1 MCANNIHPMI
11 DENCST
17 SKQVQFRKQFDQTEF
32 FIQNHI
38 IQNQRVLPG
47 VAYLEM
53 ALACAASASKKSI
66 HQIRNIDFLEMLA
79 ESSGLMM
86 PVFFNL
92 IGENGKLAFSIDGGE
107 SGKSYCRGQINTNNK
122 KSSADQKLP
131 IAKIKKRCTSRLTR
145 DDYYEILKHAGF
157 QYGEGFKATTTVQFS
172 QNEIIARAELPT
184 QLDNTFAEYILHP
197 AMVDSAVQAAIV
209 LTLLLTNNKEN
220 KLFVPL
226 SIESCNV
233 YNNSKRVM
241 YLHSQLKSELSHD
254 KKFAKYDLALSDEDG
269 NICIE
274 IKGMFLKV
282 IEGEAADREVLNVDA
297 SYDSPALR
305 AAVESIARDFGKKE
319 EHPIT
324 ATTENGDSNNGSAT
338 LPAADGEDTVKGYAV
353 DFLKRALGKSLN
365 MPAEDIDINQNVGM
379 YGLNSLL
386 IHELN
391 NVLEL
396 KFPDISRTLFF
407 EYPTVSG
414 LSDYLVEN
422 YKEIL
427 VQSAEGANAHGV
439 SDARDIQHESAEV
452 AEASHNGSRTEELL
466 PAAPH
471 TDTSSDSGLRT
482 PILIHE
488 NDLQA
493 NADLQETIAAIDKIA
508 PPILYLRL
516 IYPYL
521 FISSK
526 RNHYVRLFVQESKK
540 VMIPCFPVHQEI
552 GLELKEYCKKHEYKL
567 LLVDE
572 YHEWLD
578 SEEFKLVPLGVWQDV
593 DLNTFTLDGNKM
605 RKLRYMANKFQKIGD
620 VKLEE
625 YRDDLDLPLEEM
637 RTLMINW
644 SKGKKFI
651 LSSTLT
657 CMEELLQKKVQNG
670 YRAFLTYENGK
681 LCSVIVIEKNKEG
694 SYVMDQEFYD
704 PETAPLGHL
713 EFSISEIISILT
725 REKQSIFSL
734 GLTWYP
740 MLFADHPKNDSKGWQ
755 WISEQYAQ
763 GTPLGKIFEQ
773 AQPNYQFKKKF
784 GVAGDPF
791 YAYIPKDQQFS
802 FLLDYWAVFPMNSLP
817 ANKLESSLRNLEIIS
832 QPRQTGKEGVAL
844 TPEQNR
850 QDYLHSGHKLIDIAY
865 EDVPIDLLTDTWHHV
880 KSPFVKKRIEQL
892 DAQST
897 MPEVEVFKEIFPFKH
912 FILTDQGRTAEELFY
927 GVFPKDRKKI
937 YTAIPWSTTLLHQ
950 LNNKFEVFE
959 LPKKTAL
966 DFQSDD
972 LYKGEIDLEQLK
984 RKLREEE
991 GRIALVGIEALN
1003 NGCGGVPVRPGHLA
1017 EVKNILKKH
1026 NIPLVL
1032 DASRIVRNTLLQP
1045 LINNSVW
1052 ETISQFTGHAD
1063 HIVMSL
1069 TKDFATPIGGLIA
1082 TNDDALAD
1090 ALREER
1096 KKRGYELAEHD
1107 ELRILRAVSDHDL
1120 IEKLNRE
1127 QLAFIKSVGAML
1139 AELGVPILKPVC
1151 GHGILVDVSSL
1162 VKGDSI
1168 YAKKDKFLEE
1178 LYIKTGIRGGIH
1190 QVGKQKNTLLDN
1202 CIRLAFPLGLS
1213 VEEQQTIQTTLRT
1226 YFGTV
1231 RSKQM
1236 SSDTR
1241 KDHILPHGSLVS
1253 TSPREQQEKKVDFL
1267 EQSGQ
1272 AASRR
1277 IPAGPESRDIAII
1290 GLAGRYPQS
1299 RNITEYWENLKSG
1312 KNCISEIPSD
1322 RWNWQQYFHADR
1334 IEASGMG
1341 KSYGKWGGFMADVD
1355 KFDPLFFKISPSEAE
1370 VMDPQERLFL
1380 QVAWEVLEDAGYT
1393 QKGLNAISGREP
1405 ELKVGVFAGATWQEY
1420 QLYSQPA
1427 GKNGTALLNNV
1438 CNIANRVSYFCGFN
1452 GSSLTVDTACSSSLT
1467 AIDLACASLIQG
1479 TNTMAIAGG
1488 VNLSLHPSKYL
1499 SLAKFQFLST
1509 KGLCESFG
1517 NDGDG
1522 YVPAEGVGAV
1532 LLKPLLRA
1540 IADDDQIYGIIR
1552 ATATNHGGKANGY
1565 TVPNPNSQASLVRSA
1580 VEQAGINP
1588 RTISYIEAHGTGTSL
1603 GDPIEIAGLT
1613 QAFRKYTQD
1622 SQFCAIGSAK
1632 SNIGHCEAAAG
1643 IAGLTKVLLQLK
1655 YQQLA
1660 PSLHSATLNENIN
1673 FRKSPFVV
1681 QQELAEWKR
1690 PVIDENGEK
1699 REYPRIAGVSS
1710 FGAWGSNAHVLIEE
1724 YIPQNHDRPHITI
1737 TTQNPAIIVLSARDE
1752 DRLKEQAQQLLSAI
1766 QEQQFSNSDLPDM
1779 AYTLQVGRE
1788 AMDARLAVIVTSIKD
1803 LEEKLKGFVEGKE
1816 GMDDLFLGQIKR
1828 NKETVSVFTLDEE
1841 LQEAVDKWIE
1851 RKKYAQLMNLWSK
1864 GLIVDWDKL
1873 YGATKPR
1880 RISLPTYPF
1889 ARERYWVPEASK
1901 GKASGDRIQ
1910 VIHPLL
1916 HQNTSDLSEQR
1927 YSSTFTGQEFFLA
1940 DHVVKGKR
1948 VLPGVA
1954 YLEMARAAVEQA
1966 AGVLKE
1972 GSTGIRLKN
1981 IVWPRPIVVGDQ
1993 PIQVDISLFLE
2004 DSGEI
2009 SYEIHSRP
2017 EGNGAEP
2024 VVHNQGVAA
2033 LASAS
2038 VVPALDLPGMQ
2049 AQCTQGSLSTR
2060 RCYEVFK
2067 AMGLEYGPAY
2077 QGIEQVYVGQ
2087 GEVLVKLSLP
2097 SSVSHTKDQFFLHPS
2112 VMDSALQAS
2121 IALIMGLDDTNG
2133 KAALNPILPFALGEL
2148 EVLGS
2153 CSASTM
2159 WSFVRYS
2166 NGSKAGDKVK
2176 KLDIDI
2182 CDERGNVCA
2191 RIKEFTLRVLEGDFQ
2206 ASSVLDMASSEPSS
2220 FEALVGNLMLKP
2232 VWDTFPVEKVQPF
2245 PSLTDHIV
2253 VVGGDDDT
2261 KSIIGQHYPQAS
2273 ALEIGSTDTIEE
2285 IAGKLEALD
2294 SIDHVCWIAPY
2305 HAMETLADD
2314 ALIAEQNQGV
2324 LQVFRMIKALL
2335 GLGYGKRDLG
2345 WSVITTQA
2353 QAIHGNDR
2361 VNPTHASLYGLI
2373 GSMAKEYP
2381 NWKVRVSDV
2390 QADVDLPITEI
2401 FSLPTDAQGNA
2412 LAYRGG
2418 EWYQQKMIPERS
2430 PKVDRV
2436 LYKTGGVYVV
2446 IGGAGGIG
2454 EAWSEYMIRTYQA
2467 RIVWIGRRQKDAA
2480 IQAKLDRLATVGRPP
2495 IYIAADATDRNS
2507 LQRAYE
2513 AIKDQYAQIHGVIH
2527 AAIILLDKGLA
2538 NMDEDRFKTALSA
2551 KIDVSVRIAQVF
2563 QKERLD
2569 FVMFFSSL
2577 NSFLKAAGQSNYA
2590 AGCTFKDSFAH
2601 ALSRQWPCAVK
2612 VMNWGYWG
2620 SVGIVASKAYQERM
2634 AQLGFGSIEP
2644 AEAMEALE
2652 TLLSGPT
2659 DQIVMIK
2666 TTKPLSLEGMIPEEL
2681 ITVSP
2686 QSLPAIAKILQSH
2699 IPEADPQIQRMQT
2712 EIGPRRQKM
2721 EELLCKLLWGQL
2733 QSIGLFKEKN
2743 LVIADLKAG
2752 LRDLYGRWL
2761 KETIAVLSRNNYL
2774 QCDETSCTAIDAT
2787 LMDSEA
2793 VWKQWDLEKTA
2804 WLDDQNMKAL
2814 VVLVEQMVRAL
2825 PEILTG
2831 RAVATDIMFPNSSM
2845 ALVEGIYKNN
2855 DISDYFN
2862 EALADTVVAYIKER
2876 LQQDPFARIRV
2887 LEIGA
2892 GTGGT
2897 SAMVFRKLK
2906 PYEDHI
2912 EEYCYTDISKA
2923 FLMHAEKEY
2932 GPRNPYLTY
2941 NIFNV
2946 EAPIAGQD
2954 IRAGLYDIAI
2964 ATNVLHATKNIR
2976 QTIRNAKAVLQ
2987 KNGLLLINEIS
2998 SNPLSYHLT
3007 FGLLEGWW
3015 LYEDSALRIP
3025 GCPGLSPETWKEILE
3040 REGFR
3045 SILFPTQEAHG
3056 LGQQVIVA
3064 ESDGVVRQKQKYK
3077 SPATSSKK
3085 AIPTKASEVGY
3096 SQQQPP
3102 IKQSGEITLD
3112 LIREKTTA
3120 YIKKMVGETLKIPT
3134 RKIDSSAPL
3143 EQYGIDSILVIQLTN
3158 ILSKVL
3164 PSVNSTLFFEYQTID
3179 ELVEHFMK
3187 TEKDSLVALAGL
3199 ENQEAQQETP
3209 SDDEVSAEL
3218 PPDRSMPL
3226 LKKSRRFLS
3235 AGPVTEEQ
3243 ESQPSPS
3250 QDIAII
3256 GLAGR
3261 YPQANNIQ
3269 EFWQVFRDGKDCVT
3283 EIPGKRWDYR
3293 KHYDPDKKKL
3303 GKSYCKWGGF
3313 IDDVDKFDPSFFDI
3327 SPDEA
3332 IHMDP
3337 QERLFMEAVS
3347 QAVEDAGYTRDGLEK
3362 EKVGVYVGAMYTE
3375 YQLLGLEEAL
3385 KGNVVPVV
3393 SVHGV
3398 MANRVSYHFGF
3409 TGPSIAID
3417 TLCSSS
3423 VTAIHMACESIR
3435 SGECGLAVAGG
3446 VNVLIHWNK
3455 YHILSKLG
3463 LVSADG
3469 KQRSFGEGGEGF
3481 VPAEGVGAVLL
3492 KPLAAAIRDR
3502 DNIYAVIKGSSINSA
3517 GKRNGFMVPN
3527 PNAQTNV
3534 ILETLQKTQVDP
3546 RTIGYIESFAL
3557 GTSLGDPIEV
3567 SGLTK
3572 AFREYTDEKQYCS
3585 IGAGKTNTGHMES
3598 ASGISAVTKVIL
3610 QMKHKQLAPSLHSEK
3625 LNPKIDFEE
3634 TPFYVQHQLEEW
3646 KQPVLRE
3653 NGEEKKYPRRA
3664 GVTSYGAG
3672 GSYGFLLLEEYEN
3685 PVEPI
3690 AQNGTPR
3697 LIVLSAK
3704 NKERLREY
3712 IKQFILFLE
3721 QKKENEISLAD
3732 IAYTLH
3738 VGREAMEECLA
3749 VIVAS
3754 VEELIG
3760 KLSLYNQG
3768 ISDIE
3773 NCYSG
3778 NRETEREKVGMLLEG
3793 RAGQEFINSI
3803 LRSGELPK
3811 IAQIWVSG
3819 AVIDWDL
3826 FYSDQTAKRISLPTY
3841 PFARERYWVSPST
3854 EAHDETGEIDS
3865 LGPRNKKLR
3874 KDKKLSVA

>member
-11 DENCST
+11 DEDCST
-17 SKQVQFRKQFDQTEF
+17 SGQVQFRKQFDQTEF

-38 IQNQRVLPG
+38 IQKQRVLPG

-66 HQIRNIDFLEMLA
+66 HQMRNIDFLEMLA
-79 ESSGLMM
+79 ESSGLMK

-92 IGENGKLAFSIDGGE
+92 TGENGKLAFSIDGGE
-107 SGKSYCRGQINTNNK
+107 NGKSYCRGQIDTNK
-122 KSSADQKLP
+122 KKNSADRKLP
-131 IAKIKKRCTSRLTR
+131 IKKIKKRCTSLLTR
-145 DDYYEILKHAGF
+145 DDYYEILNHAGF
-157 QYGEGFKATTTVQFS
+157 QYGEGFKATTTVQFNQS
-172 QNEIIARAELPT
+172 EIIARAELPT

-233 YNNSKRVM
+233 YNNSKKVM
-241 YLHSQLKSELSHD
+241 YLYSQLKSELNHD

-274 IKGMFLKV
+274 ITGMFLKV
-282 IEGEAADREVLNVDA
+282 VEGNAAGRATANVDV
-297 SYDSPALR
+297 SDDLPALR
-305 AAVESIARDFGKKE
+305 AAVESIAHDFGEKE
-319 EHPIT
+319 EHHST
-324 ATTENGDSNNGSAT
+324 ATIENGDSNNESAA
-338 LPAADGEDTVKGYAV
+338 LPAVDGEDTVRGYAV
-353 DFLKRALGKSLN
+353 DFLKSALGKSLN
-365 MPAEDIDINQNVGM
+365 MPAEQIDINQNVGM

-427 VQSAEGANAHGV
+427 VQSAGGADAHGV
-439 SDARDIQHESAEV
+439 SDVRDIQHESAEML
-452 AEASHNGSRTEELL
+452 EASHNGSRTEELS
-466 PAAPH
+466 AVAPH

-482 PILIHE
+482 PVLIHE
-488 NDLQA
+488 KDLQA
-493 NADLQETIAAIDKIA
+493 NADLLETIAAIDKIT
-508 PPILYLRL
+508 PPVLYLRL
-516 IYPYL
+516 IYPHL

-526 RNHYVRLFVQESKK
+526 KNHYVRLFVQESKK

-552 GLELKEYCKKHEYKL
+552 GLELKEYCEKHGYQL

-572 YHEWLD
+572 YREWLD

-593 DLNTFTLDGNKM
+593 DLNNFTLAGNKM
-605 RKLRYMANKFQKIGD
+605 RKLRYMVNKFQQSGD
-620 VKLEE
+620 VRLEE
-625 YRDDLDLPLEEM
+625 YRDDSDLPLEEM

-651 LSSTLT
+651 LRSTLT

-713 EFSISEIISILT
+713 EFSISEIIGILT
-725 REKQSIFSL
+725 AEKQSIFSL

-740 MLFADHPKNDSKGWQ
+740 MIFADHPKNDSKGWQ
-755 WISEQYAQ
+755 WISEQYEQ

-784 GVAGDPF
+784 GVAGEPF

-802 FLLDYWAVFPMNSLP
+802 FLLDYWAVFPINSIP
-817 ANKLESSLRNLEIIS
+817 ANKLESSLNSLEIIT
-832 QPRQTGKEGVAL
+832 QPRPTEKAGAAL
-844 TPEQNR
+844 TTEQGR
-850 QDYLHSGHKLIDIAY
+850 QDYLSSGHKLIDIDY
-865 EDVPIDLLTDTWHHV
+865 EDVQIDLLTDTWHHV

-892 DAQST
+892 DA
-897 MPEVEVFKEIFPFKH
+897 EVTKPTLEVFKKIFPFKH

-927 GVFPKDRKKI
+927 GVFPRDRKKI
-937 YTAIPWSTTLLHQ
+937 YTAIPWSTTLMHQ
-950 LNNKFEVFE
+950 LNNKFEVVE

-966 DFQSDD
+966 DLQADD
-972 LYKGEIDLEQLK
+972 LYKGEIDVEQLK
-984 RKLREEE
+984 MKLGEEE

-1003 NGCGGVPVRPGHLA
+1003 NGCGGVPIRSSHLA

-1052 ETISQFTGHAD
+1052 ETIRQFTGHAD
-1063 HIVMSL
+1063 HLVMSL
-1069 TKDFATPIGGLIA
+1069 TKDFATPVGGLIA
-1082 TNDDALAD
+1082 TNDDALAG

-1096 KKRGYELAEHD
+1096 KKRGYELAAHD

-1120 IEKLNRE
+1120 IEKLNRD
-1127 QLAFIKSVGAML
+1127 QLAFTKSVGAML
-1139 AELGVPILKPVC
+1139 TELGVPILKPAC

-1162 VKGDSI
+1162 VEGDSI

-1178 LYIKTGIRGGIH
+1178 LYVQTGIRGGIH

-1213 VEEQQTIQTTLRT
+1213 VEEQQAIQTTLHA
-1226 YFGTV
+1226 YAGTV
-1231 RSKQM
+1231 RSKQKA
-1236 SSDTR
+1236 SDTL
-1241 KDHILPHGSLVS
+1241 KDHILPPSSLVS
-1253 TSPREQQEKKVDFL
+1253 TPPREQHEKTVDSF
-1267 EQSGQ
+1267 EKPGQ
-1272 AASRR
+1272 VTSKR
-1277 IPAGPESRDIAII
+1277 IHEEPGSRDIAII
-1290 GLAGRYPQS
+1290 GLAGRYPQA
-1299 RNITEYWENLKSG
+1299 RNINEFWENLKGG
-1312 KNCISEIPSD
+1312 KNCISEIPLE

-1334 IEASGMG
+1334 IEAGGMG

-1393 QKGLNAISGREP
+1393 QKSLSAIAGREP

-1420 QLYSQPA
+1420 QLHSQPA
-1427 GKNGTALLNNV
+1427 AGNGTALLNNI
-1438 CNIANRVSYFCGFN
+1438 CNIANRVSYCCGFN

-1509 KGLCESFG
+1509 KGFCESFG

-1532 LLKPLLRA
+1532 LLKPLSKA
-1540 IADDDQIYGIIR
+1540 IADDDHIYGIIK

-1565 TVPNPNSQASLVRSA
+1565 TVPNPNSQAILVRSA

-1588 RTISYIEAHGTGTSL
+1588 RAISYIEAHGTGTSL

-1622 SQFCAIGSAK
+1622 NQFCAIGSAK

-1660 PSLHSATLNENIN
+1660 PSLHSTILNENIN

-1724 YIPQNHDRPHITI
+1724 YIPKDHDRPHITI

-1752 DRLKEQAQQLLSAI
+1752 DRLKEQAEQFLSAI
-1766 QEQQFSNSDLPDM
+1766 QQQQLSNSDLPDM

-1788 AMDARLAVIVTSIKD
+1788 AMEERLAVIVSSIKD

-1816 GMDDLFLGQIKR
+1816 GIDDLFLGQVKR
-1828 NKETVSVFTLDEE
+1828 DKETVSVFTLDEE
-1841 LQEAVDKWIE
+1841 LQEAVNKWIQ
-1851 RKKYAQLMNLWSK
+1851 RKKYAQLMNLWTK

-1873 YGATKPR
+1873 YGDTKPR

-1889 ARERYWVPEASK
+1889 ARERYWVPEA
-1901 GKASGDRIQ
+1901 GKSQALGDRVQ

-1940 DHVVKGKR
+1940 DHVVKGKH

-1972 GSTGIRLKN
+1972 GTTGIRLKD
-1981 IVWPRPIVVGDQ
+1981 IVWIRPIVVGDQ
-1993 PIQVDISLFLE
+1993 PIQVDISLFPE
-2004 DSGEI
+2004 DNGEI
-2009 SYEIHSRP
+2009 SYEIHSRS

-2024 VVHNQGVAA
+2024 VLHNQGVAA
-2033 LASAS
+2033 LASTSA
-2038 VVPALDLPGMQ
+2038 VPALDLPGIQ
-2049 AQCTQGSLSTR
+2049 AQCTQGSLSTS

-2087 GEVLVKLSLP
+2087 GEVLAKLSFP
-2097 SSVSHTKDQFFLHPS
+2097 SSVSQTKNQFFLHPS
-2112 VMDSALQAS
+2112 LMDSALQAS
-2121 IALIMGLDDTNG
+2121 IALIMNLDDTNG
-2133 KAALNPILPFALGEL
+2133 KASLNPVLPFALGEL

-2153 CSASTM
+2153 CSTSTM

-2166 NGSKAGDKVK
+2166 DGSKAGDKVK

-2191 RIKEFTLRVLEGDFQ
+2191 RIKEFTLRVLEGDLQ
-2206 ASSVLDMASSEPSS
+2206 TSSVPDMVSS
-2220 FEALVGNLMLKP
+2220 EALVGTLMLKP

-2245 PSLTDHIV
+2245 PSLADHIV

-2261 KSIIGQHYPQAS
+2261 RRIIGQHYPQAS
-2273 ALEIGSTDTIEE
+2273 ALEIGATDTIDA
-2285 IAGKLEALD
+2285 IVRKLKALD
-2294 SIDHVCWIAPY
+2294 SIDHVFWTAPY

-2314 ALIAEQNQGV
+2314 ALIEEQNQGV

-2335 GLGYGKRDLG
+2335 SLGYGKRELG
-2345 WSVITTQA
+2345 WSVITTQT
-2353 QAIHGNDR
+2353 QAIHGNDL

-2381 NWKVRVSDV
+2381 NWKVRVSDL
-2390 QADVDLPITEI
+2390 QADVDLPIAEI
-2401 FSLPTDAQGNA
+2401 FSLPADAQGNA

-2418 EWYQQKMIPERS
+2418 EWYRQKLIPVRS
-2430 PKVDRV
+2430 PKIDQV
-2436 LYKTGGVYVV
+2436 LYKHRGVYVV

-2467 RIVWIGRRQKDAA
+2467 QIIWIGRRQKDAA
-2480 IQAKLDRLATVGRPP
+2480 IQAKLDRLATMGRTP

-2513 AIKDQYAQIHGVIH
+2513 EIKGQFAQIHGVIH
-2527 AAIILLDKGLA
+2527 AAILLLDKGLA

-2563 QKERLD
+2563 QNERLD

-2590 AGCTFKDSFAH
+2590 AGCTFKDAFAH
-2601 ALSRQWPCAVK
+2601 ALSRQWTCAVK

-2620 SVGIVASKAYQERM
+2620 SVGVVASKAYQERM

-2652 TLLSGPT
+2652 TLLSGPM

-2666 TTKPLSLEGMIPEEL
+2666 TTKPLSLEGMILEEL
-2681 ITVSP
+2681 LTVSP
-2686 QSLPAIAKILQSH
+2686 QGLPSISKMLQSH
-2699 IPEADPQIQRMQT
+2699 IPEADPQIQRMKT
-2712 EIGPRRQKM
+2712 EIGPRRQHM

-2733 QSIGLFKEKN
+2733 QSIGLFGEKSF
-2743 LVIADLKAG
+2743 VIADFNAG
-2752 LRDLYGRWL
+2752 IRDLYARWL
-2761 KETIAVLSRNNYL
+2761 KETLAVLSRNNYL
-2774 QCDETSCTAIDAT
+2774 QCDATSCTAIDTT
-2787 LMDSEA
+2787 LMDRDA
-2793 VWKQWDLEKTA
+2793 VWKQWDLEKGA
-2804 WLDDQNMKAL
+2804 WLEDSNMKAL
-2814 VVLVEQMVRAL
+2814 VVLVELMVRAL

-2831 RAVATDIMFPNSSM
+2831 KAVATDIMFPNSSM

-2855 DISDYFN
+2855 NIADYYN
-2862 EALADTVVAYIKER
+2862 VALADTVVAYIEER
-2876 LQQDPFARIRV
+2876 LQQDPSARIRV

-2897 SAMVFRKLK
+2897 SAMVFQKLK
-2906 PYEDHI
+2906 PYQDHI

-2932 GPRNPYLTY
+2932 GSQNPYLTY

-2946 EAPIAGQD
+2946 EAPIAGQS
-2954 IRAGLYDIAI
+2954 INAGVYDIAI

-3040 REGFR
+3040 GEGFR
-3045 SILFPTQEAHG
+3045 SVLFPAQEAHE

-3064 ESDGVVRQKQKYK
+3064 ESDGVIRQKQKDK
-3077 SPATSSKK
+3077 STIAFSKK
-3085 AIPTKASEVGY
+3085 AISTKTSEDRYVK
-3096 SQQQPP
+3096 QQSP
-3102 IKQSGEITLD
+3102 IKQPGEITQD
-3112 LIREKTTA
+3112 LIREKSTA
-3120 YIKKMVGETLKIPT
+3120 YIKKVVGETLKIPT

-3164 PSVNSTLFFEYQTID
+3164 PTVTSTLFFEYQTID
-3179 ELVEHFMK
+3179 ELVEHFMQ
-3187 TEKDSLVALAGL
+3187 TEKDSLIALAGL
-3199 ENQEAQQETP
+3199 ENQEAQQEIP
-3209 SDDEVSAEL
+3209 SDDEISVEL
-3218 PPDRSMPL
+3218 PPDHARPL
-3226 LKKSRRFLS
+3226 LKKSRRFFS
-3235 AGPVTEEQ
+3235 ISPVVEER
-3243 ESQPSPS
+3243 ESQPAPI

-3269 EFWQVFRDGKDCVT
+3269 EFWQIFRDGKDCVT
-3283 EIPGKRWDYR
+3283 EIPAKRWDYH
-3293 KHYDPDKKKL
+3293 KHYDSDKKKL

-3313 IDDVDKFDPSFFDI
+3313 LDDVDKFDPSFFDI
-3327 SPDEA
+3327 SPEEA

-3362 EKVGVYVGAMYTE
+3362 EKVGVFVGAMYTE

-3409 TGPSIAID
+3409 TGPSMAID

-3435 SGECGLAVAGG
+3435 SGDCGLAVAGG

-3455 YHILSKLG
+3455 YHVLSKLG
-3463 LVSADG
+3463 LVSDDG

-3527 PNAQTNV
+3527 PNAQTKV
-3534 ILETLQKTQVDP
+3534 ILETLQKSRIDP

-3572 AFREYTDEKQYCS
+3572 AFSEYTDNKQYCS

-3610 QMKHKQLAPSLHSEK
+3610 QMKHQLLPPSLHSEK
-3625 LNPKIDFEE
+3625 LNPKIDFEQ

-3646 KQPVLRE
+3646 KQPVIRE

-3672 GSYGFLLLEEYEN
+3672 GSYGFLILEEYEN
-3685 PVEPI
+3685 PSANEPV
-3690 AQNGTPR
+3690 AQDETPR
-3697 LIVLSAK
+3697 LIVVSAK
-3704 NKERLREY
+3704 NKERLREHV
-3712 IKQFILFLE
+3712 KKLTLFLE
-3721 QKKENEISLAD
+3721 GKKENEISLTD

-3749 VIVAS
+3749 VIVSS
-3754 VEELIG
+3754 VPELIG

-3778 NRETEREKVGMLLEG
+3778 NRETGREKIGMLLEG
-3793 RAGQEFINSI
+3793 RAGQEFLNSI
-3803 LRSGELPK
+3803 LRSRELSK

-3819 AVIDWDL
+3819 AVIDWEL
-3826 FYSDQTAKRISLPTY
+3826 FYSDQTANRISLPTY
-3841 PFARERYWVSPST
+3841 PFARERYWVSPSA
-3854 EAHDETGEIDS
+3854 EAYDGTGEIDVS
-3865 LGPRNKKLR
+3865 GPRNKKLE
-3874 KDKKLSVA
+3874 KIIN

>member
-1 MCANNIHPMI
+1 
-11 DENCST
+11 
-17 SKQVQFRKQFDQTEF
+17 
-32 FIQNHI
+32 
-38 IQNQRVLPG
+38 
-47 VAYLEM
+47 
-53 ALACAASASKKSI
+53 
-66 HQIRNIDFLEMLA
+66 
-79 ESSGLMM
+79 
-86 PVFFNL
+86 
-92 IGENGKLAFSIDGGE
+92 
-107 SGKSYCRGQINTNNK
+107 
-122 KSSADQKLP
+122 
-131 IAKIKKRCTSRLTR
+131 
-145 DDYYEILKHAGF
+145 
-157 QYGEGFKATTTVQFS
+157 
-172 QNEIIARAELPT
+172 
-184 QLDNTFAEYILHP
+184 
-197 AMVDSAVQAAIV
+197 MV
-209 LTLLLTNNKEN
+209 
-220 KLFVPL
+220 
-226 SIESCNV
+226 
-233 YNNSKRVM
+233 
-241 YLHSQLKSELSHD
+241 
-254 KKFAKYDLALSDEDG
+254 
-269 NICIE
+269 
-274 IKGMFLKV
+274 
-282 IEGEAADREVLNVDA
+282 
-297 SYDSPALR
+297 
-305 AAVESIARDFGKKE
+305 
-319 EHPIT
+319 
-324 ATTENGDSNNGSAT
+324 
-338 LPAADGEDTVKGYAV
+338 
-353 DFLKRALGKSLN
+353 
-365 MPAEDIDINQNVGM
+365 
-379 YGLNSLL
+379 
-386 IHELN
+386 
-391 NVLEL
+391 
-396 KFPDISRTLFF
+396 
-407 EYPTVSG
+407 
-414 LSDYLVEN
+414 
-422 YKEIL
+422 
-427 VQSAEGANAHGV
+427 
-439 SDARDIQHESAEV
+439 
-452 AEASHNGSRTEELL
+452 
-466 PAAPH
+466 
-471 TDTSSDSGLRT
+471 
-482 PILIHE
+482 
-488 NDLQA
+488 
-493 NADLQETIAAIDKIA
+493 
-508 PPILYLRL
+508 
-516 IYPYL
+516 
-521 FISSK
+521 
-526 RNHYVRLFVQESKK
+526 
-540 VMIPCFPVHQEI
+540 
-552 GLELKEYCKKHEYKL
+552 
-567 LLVDE
+567 
-572 YHEWLD
+572 
-578 SEEFKLVPLGVWQDV
+578 
-593 DLNTFTLDGNKM
+593 
-605 RKLRYMANKFQKIGD
+605 NKFQQSGD
-620 VKLEE
+620 VRLEE
-625 YRDDLDLPLEEM
+625 YHDDSDLPLEEM

-651 LSSTLT
+651 LRSTLT

-670 YRAFLTYENGK
+670 YRAFLTYINRK

-713 EFSISEIISILT
+713 EFSISEIVGILIS
-725 REKQSIFSL
+725 EKQSIFSL

-755 WISEQYAQ
+755 WICEQYEQ

-784 GVAGDPF
+784 GVAGEPF

-817 ANKLESSLRNLEIIS
+817 ANKLESSLNSLEIIT
-832 QPRQTGKEGVAL
+832 QPRQTEKEGIAL
-844 TPEQNR
+844 TTEQGR
-850 QDYLHSGHKLIDIAY
+850 RDYLNSGHTLIDIAY

-892 DAQST
+892 DAQFT

-966 DFQSDD
+966 DSQSDD

-984 RKLREEE
+984 MKLREEE

-1003 NGCGGVPVRPGHLA
+1003 NGCGGVPIRPGHLA

-1026 NIPLVL
+1026 DIPIVL

-1045 LINNSVW
+1045 LINNSIW
-1052 ETISQFTGHAD
+1052 ETINQFTGYAD

-1082 TNDDALAD
+1082 TNDDALAG

-1107 ELRILRAVSDHDL
+1107 ELRILRAVCDHDL
-1120 IEKLNRE
+1120 IEKLTRD
-1127 QLAFIKSVGAML
+1127 QLAFTKRVGAML
-1139 AELGVPILKPVC
+1139 TELGVPILNPVC

-1178 LYIKTGIRGGIH
+1178 LYIKAGIRGGIH

-1213 VEEQQTIQTTLRT
+1213 VEEQQTIQATLHD
-1226 YFGTV
+1226 YFSTV
-1231 RSKQM
+1231 RSKQK
-1236 SSDTR
+1236 SSDSR
-1241 KDHILPHGSLVS
+1241 KDHILPPSSPVA
-1253 TSPREQQEKKVDFL
+1253 TSPREQQEKKVDFF
-1267 EQSGQ
+1267 EKPGQ
-1272 AASRR
+1272 VTSKR
-1277 IPAGPESRDIAII
+1277 IQEEPESRDIAII

-1299 RNITEYWENLKSG
+1299 RNINEFWENLKSG

-1322 RWNWQQYFHADR
+1322 RWNWQQHFHADR
-1334 IEASGMG
+1334 IEAGGMG

-1370 VMDPQERLFL
+1370 IMDPQERLFL

-1393 QKGLNAISGREP
+1393 QKGLNAISGHEP

-1420 QLYSQPA
+1420 QFYSQPA
-1427 GKNGTALLNNV
+1427 DNNGTALLNNI
-1438 CNIANRVSYFCGFN
+1438 CNIANRVSYFCGFT

-1532 LLKPLLRA
+1532 LLKPLSKA
-1540 IADDDQIYGIIR
+1540 IADDDQIYGIIK

-1580 VEQAGINP
+1580 VEQAGIDP
-1588 RTISYIEAHGTGTSL
+1588 RTISYMEAHGTGTSL

-1613 QAFRKYTQD
+1613 QAFRKYTKD
-1622 SQFCAIGSAK
+1622 SQFCAIGSVK

-1660 PSLHSATLNENIN
+1660 PSLHSTILNENIN

-1699 REYPRIAGVSS
+1699 REYPRIAGVSA

-1724 YIPQNHDRPHITI
+1724 YIPQNQNRPHISI
-1737 TTQNPAIIVLSARDE
+1737 TTQSPAIIVLSARDE
-1752 DRLKEQAQQLLSAI
+1752 DRLKEQAQQFLSAI
-1766 QEQQFSNSDLPDM
+1766 QEQQFSDSDLQNM

-1788 AMDARLAVIVTSIKD
+1788 AMEERLAVIVNSIKD

-1816 GMDDLFLGQIKR
+1816 GVDGLFLGQIKR

-1841 LQEAVDKWIE
+1841 LQEAVNKWIK
-1851 RKKYAQLMNLWSK
+1851 RKKYAQLMNLWCK
-1864 GLIVDWDKL
+1864 GLIVDWSKL
-1873 YGATKPR
+1873 YGDSKPR

-1889 ARERYWVPEASK
+1889 ARERYWVPEAGK
-1901 GKASGDRIQ
+1901 GQASGDRIQ

-1940 DHVVKGKR
+1940 DHVVRGKR

-1972 GSTGIRLKN
+1972 GPSGIRLKN
-1981 IVWPRPIVVGDQ
+1981 IVWVRPIVVGDQ

-2004 DSGEI
+2004 DNGEI
-2009 SYEIHSRP
+2009 SYEIYSRP

-2024 VVHNQGVAA
+2024 VLHNQGVAT
-2033 LASAS
+2033 LVSASA
-2038 VVPALDLPGMQ
+2038 VPILDLPSIQ
-2049 AQCTQGSLSTR
+2049 AQCTQGSLITS
-2060 RCYEVFK
+2060 RCYEAFK

-2087 GEVLVKLSLP
+2087 GEVLAKLSLP
-2097 SSVSHTKDQFFLHPS
+2097 SAVSHTKDQFFLHPS
-2112 VMDSALQAS
+2112 LMDSALQAS
-2121 IALIMGLDDTNG
+2121 IALIMSLDDVMNG
-2133 KAALNPILPFALGEL
+2133 KEPLNPVLPFALGEL

-2153 CSASTM
+2153 CSTSTM

-2166 NGSKAGDKVK
+2166 DASKAGDKVK

-2191 RIKEFTLRVLEGDFQ
+2191 RIKEFTLRVLEGDIQ
-2206 ASSVLDMASSEPSS
+2206 TSSVSDMVSSEPSS
-2220 FEALVGNLMLKP
+2220 EALVGNLMLKP
-2232 VWDTFPVEKVQPF
+2232 VWDTFPVEKGQPF

-2261 KSIIGQHYPQAS
+2261 RSIIGQHYSQAS
-2273 ALEIGSTDTIEE
+2273 VLEIGPTDTIEE

-2294 SIDHVCWIAPY
+2294 SIDHVFWIAPH
-2305 HAMETLADD
+2305 HAMESLADD
-2314 ALIAEQNQGV
+2314 ALIEEQNQGV

-2335 GLGYGKRDLG
+2335 SLGYGKRDLG

-2353 QAIHGNDR
+2353 QAIHNNDR

-2381 NWKVRVSDV
+2381 NWKVRVSDL
-2390 QADVDLPITEI
+2390 QADVDQPIAEI
-2401 FSLPTDAQGNA
+2401 FLLPTDAQGNA

-2418 EWYQQKMIPERS
+2418 EWYQQKLIPERS
-2430 PKVDRV
+2430 PKIDRV

-2467 RIVWIGRRQKDAA
+2467 QIIWIGRRQKDAA
-2480 IQAKLDRLATVGRPP
+2480 IQAKLDRLATMGRTP

-2507 LQRAYE
+2507 LQHAYE
-2513 AIKDQYAQIHGVIH
+2513 SIKDQYAQIHGVIH

-2538 NMDEDRFKTALSA
+2538 NMDEDRFKTALST
-2551 KIDVSVRIAQVF
+2551 KVDVSVRIAQVF
-2563 QKERLD
+2563 QKELLD

-2590 AGCTFKDSFAH
+2590 AGCTFKDSFAQ

-2686 QSLPAIAKILQSH
+2686 QGLPSIAKILQSH
-2699 IPEADPQIQRMQT
+2699 FPEADPQIQRMKT
-2712 EIGPRRQKM
+2712 EIGPRRQNM

-2733 QSIGLFKEKN
+2733 QSIGLFKEKHF
-2743 LVIADLKAG
+2743 VIPDLKAG
-2752 LRDLYGRWL
+2752 LRDLYDRWL

-2774 QCDETSCTAIDAT
+2774 QCDETSCTVIDAT
-2787 LMDSEA
+2787 LVDRDA
-2793 VWKQWDLEKTA
+2793 VWKQWDLEKGA
-2804 WLDDQNMKAL
+2804 WLADPNMKAL
-2814 VVLVEQMVRAL
+2814 VVLVELMVRAL

-2855 DISDYFN
+2855 NIADYYN
-2862 EALADTVVAYIKER
+2862 EALADTVVAYIMER
-2876 LQQDPFARIRV
+2876 LQRDPSARIRMI
-2887 LEIGA
+2887 EIGA

-2897 SAMVFRKLK
+2897 SAMVFQKLK
-2906 PYEDHI
+2906 PYQDYI

-2932 GPRNPYLTY
+2932 GSQNSYLTY

-2954 IRAGLYDIAI
+2954 ISAGVYDIAI

-3025 GCPGLSPETWKEILE
+3025 GCPGLSPKTWKEILE

-3045 SILFPTQEAHG
+3045 SVLFPTQEAHE

-3064 ESDGVVRQKQKYK
+3064 ESDGVIRQKQKYK
-3077 SPATSSKK
+3077 LPITSSKK
-3085 AIPTKASEVGY
+3085 AISTKASEVGY
-3096 SQQQPP
+3096 SKQQSP
-3102 IKQSGEITLD
+3102 IKQPGEITQD
-3112 LIREKTTA
+3112 LIREKSTA

-3143 EQYGIDSILVIQLTN
+3143 EQYGMDSILVIQLTN
-3158 ILSKVL
+3158 TLSKVL
-3164 PSVNSTLFFEYQTID
+3164 PTVNSTLFFEYQTID

-3187 TEKDSLVALAGL
+3187 TEKDSLIALVGL
-3199 ENQEAQQETP
+3199 ENQEFQQEIP
-3209 SDDEVSAEL
+3209 SDDEISAEL
-3218 PPDRSMPL
+3218 PPDHSRSL

-3235 AGPVTEEQ
+3235 VIPVIEEQ
-3243 ESQPSPS
+3243 ESQPTPI

-3269 EFWQVFRDGKDCVT
+3269 EFWQIFRDGKDCVT

-3293 KHYDPDKKKL
+3293 KHYDSDKEKL

-3313 IDDVDKFDPSFFDI
+3313 IDDVDKFDPSFFGI

-3337 QERLFMEAVS
+3337 QERLFMETVS
-3347 QAVEDAGYTRDGLEK
+3347 QVVEDAGYTRNGLEK

-3393 SVHGV
+3393 TVHGV

-3409 TGPSIAID
+3409 TGPSMAVD

-3455 YHILSKLG
+3455 YYILSKLG

-3527 PNAQTNV
+3527 PNAQTKV

-3546 RTIGYIESFAL
+3546 GTIGYIESFAL

-3572 AFREYTDEKQYCS
+3572 AFREYTDKTQYCS

-3610 QMKHKQLAPSLHSEK
+3610 QMKYQQLTPSLHSEK

-3646 KQPVLRE
+3646 KQPVIKE
-3653 NGEEKKYPRRA
+3653 NGKEKKYPRRA

-3685 PVEPI
+3685 PPANEPT
-3690 AQNGTPR
+3690 AQNETPR

-3712 IKQFILFLE
+3712 VKQFILFLE
-3721 QKKENEISLAD
+3721 QTKENEISLAD

-3749 VIVAS
+3749 VVVLS
-3754 VEELIG
+3754 VQELIG

-3803 LRSGELPK
+3803 LRSGELSK
-3811 IAQIWVSG
+3811 IAQIWFSG
-3819 AVIDWDL
+3819 AVIDWEL

-3854 EAHDETGEIDS
+3854 EAFDETGESDS
-3865 LGPRNKKLR
+3865 LGPRNKKLG
-3874 KDKKLSVA
+3874 KDKKLRVA